1 MSVRLTMR
9 VLALASLGMFG
20 VALVWGALLYLGNPC
35 PAGFGQLTVI
45 LLPDV
50 GVGFGLPLALIG
62 SVPAAIL
69 ASVRRQWGWLA
80 GLLIAS
86 GSSLVLLFALSAG
99 GEPFERFPAA
109 ALIWAFD
116 HVFGPTCGYGS
127 PPFSKGLGL
136 ALPFLATPVVLLAYG
151 YSPASA
157 ADTDPSRG
165 AAENA
170 IIARRLLWGSAIV
183 ALAFGVLLGG
193 LRLVSYLQ
201 LANVSPFETTPG
213 MTSRYYGYSPFNTPA
228 GMLAAY
234 VISPIGVLLAF
245 VLGGALAVRAF
256 RRREWGWFA
265 GLLAVELVTLLVFG
279 VYYGSQPSF
288 YVPILYRWPALALIS
303 VALPIPL
310 PLVSLAYAWRRVRHL
325 TTDRTAVRPAPA
337 SL

>member
-1 MSVRLTMR
+1 MR

-20 VALVWGALLYLGNPC
+20 VALVWGALLYVGNPC
-35 PAGFGQLTVI
+35 PSGFGQLTVI

-50 GVGFGLPLALIG
+50 GVGLGLPLALIG
-62 SVPAAIL
+62 VVPAAIL
-69 ASVRRQWGWLA
+69 ASTRRQWGWLA

-86 GSSLVLLFALSAG
+86 GSSLVLLFTLSAG

-127 PPFSKGLGL
+127 TPFSKGLGL
-136 ALPFLATPVVLLAYG
+136 ALPFLATPLALLAYG

-157 ADTDPSRG
+157 AADPSRG
-165 AAENA
+165 AAESA
-170 IIARRLLWGSAIV
+170 IIARRLLWGSVIV
-183 ALAFGVLLGG
+183 ALAFAVLLSA

-213 MTSRYYGYSPFNTPA
+213 MISRFYGYSPFNTPV

-245 VLGGALAVRAF
+245 VLGGVLIAVAF
-256 RRREWGWFA
+256 RCREWGWFA
-265 GLLAVELVTLLVFG
+265 GLLATELVTLLVFG

-288 YVPILYRWPALALIS
+288 YVPILYRWPALALVS
-303 VALPIPL
+303 VALPLPL
-310 PLVSLAYAWRRVRHL
+310 PLVSLAYVWWSGSGAAAHI
-325 TTDRTAVRPAPA
+325 AARPAAPA
-337 SL
+337 GP